1 MKTSKPTYKM
11 YLLILF
17 ITITLVAPV
26 AYAQSEEVT
35 LVGEINDTNQLIAN
49 GELYDIE
56 PTALGED
63 LAQHYISMKV
73 KVECTVRQGEELRI
87 ITVKSFQTV
96 DE

>member
-1 MKTSKPTYKM
+1 M

-17 ITITLVAPV
+17 ITIALLSPV
-26 AYAQSEEVT
+26 AHGQSVEAT
-35 LVGEINDTNQLIAN
+35 LVGEINDTIQLIAE
-49 GELYDIE
+49 GELYNIE

-63 LAQHYISMKV
+63 LVQNYISMKV